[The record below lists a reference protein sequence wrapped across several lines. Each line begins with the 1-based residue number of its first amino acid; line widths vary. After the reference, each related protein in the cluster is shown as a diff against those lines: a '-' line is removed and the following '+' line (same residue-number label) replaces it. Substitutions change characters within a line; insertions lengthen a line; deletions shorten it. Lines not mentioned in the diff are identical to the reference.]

1 MKSKLGI
8 YLLIAAIAGIVA
20 IASPAFSQEA
30 EKGPPPEP
38 VMMGGAGIEGRIYDV
53 SGNKAKFHEYS
64 DIKSEGVF
72 GDVDVTYV
80 SPENFVWFKTTDP
93 GYDTQHFRLETGSF
107 GKYKFWFDYNEI
119 IHNITRDARTF
130 YGGAGASHLT
140 GTPNTNP
147 DTWQG
152 GFDYFTKRKKIVTGI
167 KLDLAQPFFFNISY
181 PYEKKEGIK
190 PTGVSIGSSRNAALE
205 LPEPVNYRT
214 SGIRAEAGYSLKPF
228 FASLSYQYGEF
239 RNEIEDLQFDSLPGW
254 TPGQLS
260 LPPDDRFYK
269 INFKG
274 SAKLPM
280 DSKFIVNIGDEKA
293 RSHTSSFTDFEGKVD
308 TRHYDFMFTTSPVRF
323 LEGSIYYKYYEREST
338 STGHTLY
345 SGVLIPTR
353 SLSYDMNVYGAEV
366 GIRLPAKLH
375 LNTGYKYVDTDR
387 SIRDE
392 TDPALVLPHNE
403 DHIFFANMKWT
414 GLNFLSARIG
424 YEGMKRNADY
434 QTGASESSLNQ
445 QFAYAAQKRDTF
457 KAGVD
462 LFPLSSLNMSLEYRF
477 RRSNYDE
484 TIFGYTADTG
494 NTVDFTIDY
503 ALQKMARFYGYF
515 DFERKI
521 LNQRA
526 LLGSDGWAS
535 EQDEKTYA
543 FGLRADLY
551 MVPKKLTLVLQ
562 YDFIKSDGSNDFDFT
577 SGVRSA
583 SGIPDGL
590 PVDIGAWDDYKR
602 HSFALTGIY
611 NWSESLMLKAGY
623 AYIKYDYDDDQL
635 NNYRYFVVGSGSSQA
650 YLTGANRDSSYRANI
665 VFLSVVYQFR

>member
-1 MKSKLGI
+1 MKSKLGVYI
-8 YLLIAAIAGIVA
+8 LIAAIAGSLT
-20 IASPAFSQEA
+20 IASSAFSQEA

-64 DIKSEGVF
+64 DIKSGGVF
-72 GDVDVTYV
+72 GDIDVTYV
-80 SPENFVWFKTTDP
+80 SPENFVWLQTTDP
-93 GYDTQHFRLETGSF
+93 GYDTQHYRLETGSF

-119 IHNITRDARTF
+119 IHNITNDARTF
-130 YGGAGASHLT
+130 YGGAGSSRLT
-140 GTPNTNP
+140 GTPNTDP
-147 DTWQG
+147 GTWRG
-152 GFDYFTKRKKIVTGI
+152 GFDYFTKRKKIDTGI

-190 PTGVSIGSSRNAALE
+190 PTGVSTGSSRDAALE

-239 RNEIEDLQFDSLPGW
+239 RNEAEDLQYDTPAGWVPG
-254 TPGQLS
+254 PLS
-260 LPPDDRFYK
+260 LPPDNRFYK

-280 DSKFIVNIGDEKA
+280 DSKFIVNIGDENTK
-293 RSHTSSFTDFEGKVD
+293 SHTSSFTDFEGKVD
-308 TRHYDFMFTTSPVRF
+308 TKNYDFMFTTSPVRF
-323 LEGSIYYKYYEREST
+323 LEGNVYYKYYERENT
-338 STGHTLY
+338 STGHTLF

-353 SLSYDMNVYGAEV
+353 PLSYDMNMYGADI
-366 GIRLPAKLH
+366 GIRLPAKIH
-375 LNTGYKYVDTDR
+375 LNTGYKFVDTDR

-392 TDPALVLPHNE
+392 TDPAVILPHND

-414 GLNFLSARIG
+414 GLDFMSARIG
-424 YEGMKRNADY
+424 YEGMKREADY
-434 QTGASESSLNQ
+434 QTAASKNSLNQ

-462 LFPLSSLNMSLEYRF
+462 FFPLDALNMSFEYRY

-484 TIFGYTADTG
+484 TIFGYTADTA
-494 NTVDFTIDY
+494 NAVSFTVDYT
-503 ALQKMARFYGYF
+503 LRKMARFFGYF
-515 DFERKI
+515 DFERRI
-521 LNQRA
+521 LDQRA

-543 FGLRADLY
+543 CGLRADLY
-551 MVPKKLTLVLQ
+551 VIPKKLTLVLQ
-562 YDFIKSDGSNDFDFT
+562 YDYIKSDGSNDFDFT

-602 HSFALTGIY
+602 NSFAVTGIY
-611 NWSESLMLKAGY
+611 NWTESLMLKAGY

-635 NNYRYFVVGSGSSQA
+635 NNYRYFVGGSGSNQA
-650 YLTGANRDSSYRANI
+650 YLTGAYRDASYKANI
-665 VFLSVVYQFR
+665 VFLSVVHQFQ